1 MGGWGESGSGWVPGR
16 WLIGVVF
23 CLLWVA
29 CARLFDAIK
38 LLMCKE
44 IKSLD
49 SCCFLCELCAQN
61 KEFS

>member
-1 MGGWGESGSGWVPGR
+1 MGGWGESG
-16 WLIGVVF
+16 
-23 CLLWVA
+23 VA

-44 IKSLD
+44 IKKD

-61 KEFS
+61 KECS